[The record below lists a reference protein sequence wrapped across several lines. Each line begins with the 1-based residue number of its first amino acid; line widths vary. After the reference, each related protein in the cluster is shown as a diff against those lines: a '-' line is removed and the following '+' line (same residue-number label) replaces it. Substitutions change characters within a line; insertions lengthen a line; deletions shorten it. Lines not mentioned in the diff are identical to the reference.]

1 MSIASEISDLATN
14 LASAKNAITAK
25 GGTVG
30 DTGLSGLATEIAS
43 IPAGSTDNWG
53 FVTYVDSNNI
63 EHTVEIQNED
73 EYLSLGNSSNV
84 SITIGGDT
92 FNLRDITKVAL
103 GVYAGYAPENFLY
116 YCNKLTEITGV
127 ENLLVVAGHFLEDCT
142 SLDCELNFAKLIM
155 CGGSFLYQCT
165 SLNHQVSFPEL
176 HTISDSNFMRQCT
189 AYAQTI
195 TFPATLTTINGSYI
209 LSRCNNLTSVVC
221 NSAVTPID
229 NNSLSTNSATAPMYT
244 TGITLTGTYA
254 NEWKTA
260 LPDRDTSPYRKL
272 IVGS

>member
-43 IPAGSTDNWG
+43 IPTGSSDNWG
-53 FVTYVDSNNI
+53 FVTYVDSNNT
-63 EHTVEIQNED
+63 EHTVEIRNED

-103 GVYAGYAPENFLY
+103 GVYAGYAPDNFLAS
-116 YCNKLTEITGV
+116 CNKLTEITGV
-127 ENLLVVAGHFLEDCT
+127 DNLLVVGEAFLASC
-142 SLDCELNFAKLIM
+142 SNLDCELNFAKLII
-155 CGGSFLYQCT
+155 CNNGFLRACT

-176 HTISDSNFMRQCT
+176 HTMNSGGFMQQCT
-189 AYAQTI
+189 AYAQSI
-195 TFPATLTTINGSYI
+195 TFPATLTTMSGYYV
-209 LSRCNNLTSVVC
+209 LYRCDKLTSVVC
-221 NSAVTPID
+221 NCSVTPTDI
-229 NNSLSTNSATAPMYT
+229 NSLSTNSATASMYT

-254 NEWKTA
+254 NQWKTA

-272 IVGS
+272 IVGA

>member
-25 GGTVG
+25 GGIVG
-30 DTGLSGLATEIAS
+30 DTGLSGLASEIAS
-43 IPAGSTDNWG
+43 IPAGSSDNWG

-103 GVYAGYAPENFLY
+103 GVYAGYAPDSFLAS
-116 YCNKLTEITGV
+116 CNKLTEITGV
-127 ENLLVVAGHFLEDCT
+127 GNLLVVGEAFLSGC
-142 SLDCELNFAKLIM
+142 SNLDCELNFAKLLI
-155 CGGSFLYQCT
+155 CNNGFLRSCT

-176 HTISDSNFMRQCT
+176 HSINSGGFMQQCT

-195 TFPATLTTINGSYI
+195 TFPATLTTISGYI
-209 LSRCNNLTSVVC
+209 LYRCDNLTSVVC
-221 NSAVTPID
+221 NSAVTPTD
-229 NNSLSTNSATAPMYT
+229 NNSLSTNSSTAPMYT

-254 NEWKTA
+254 NDWKTA
-260 LPDRDTSPYRKL
+260 LPDRSTSPYRKL
-272 IVGS
+272 IVGA